1 MLGTSV
7 HGLFDGDA
15 FRAAFLTEVGR
26 RRGKAFVPAGTSFQA
41 AREAQIDRLADLLE
55 SSADLDRLFDIV
67 QLGAPA

>member
-26 RRGKAFVPAGTSFQA
+26 RRGKAFVAAGTSFRG
-41 AREAQIDRLADLLE
+41 AREEQIDRLADLIE
-55 SSADLDRLFDIV
+55 SSVDLDRLFAIIE
-67 QLGAPA
+67 QGAPA